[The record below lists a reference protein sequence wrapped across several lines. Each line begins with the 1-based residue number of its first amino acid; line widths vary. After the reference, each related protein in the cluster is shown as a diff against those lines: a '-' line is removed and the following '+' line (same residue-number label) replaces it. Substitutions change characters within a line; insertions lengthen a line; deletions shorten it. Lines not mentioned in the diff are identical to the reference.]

1 MRARCAWM
9 ERRFKRLLNTVKSLQ
24 VFDVQTWRSVASRW
38 IGIDRD
44 ATLPRL
50 VIGFAAV
57 VIVTIIITILILRL
71 GTTAMDSAF
80 EKFTTLN
87 EFDEELDEA
96 ARLTATVQVAGHL
109 FRAERTAETMQHWQN
124 DLKDVRRV
132 LGHLKGHTPDER
144 PAAAIA
150 EAETNIRRYEGSFR
164 RFVTIVEQ
172 LGFGHDDG
180 LQGAFRAEA
189 HALERTLVEMG
200 DPRLVVDLLTMRRHE
215 KDFLLRRHPDYSAK
229 FSAVGERLEGR
240 LRSSPAGAA
249 ATRHLAAY
257 RNFFQQYVTQ
267 SGKIDSRFAEA
278 ERDIAA
284 VLGILSRLKGQAQ
297 GGIATAEG
305 TFAVGRNQIQTT
317 TLLGIVLLLGVASII
332 CGLMLRRMVYLVRE
346 AERLGRTKG
355 EFLSMMGHELRT
367 PLNAIIGFTDLMRKE
382 VFGPLQNSRY
392 TSYIS
397 LTNAAGRQLLLL
409 VNDILELAAVDQ
421 HKKAA
426 TENVLVGAL
435 VEKSIRFLTAGG
447 ANPNANVTASIDDTL
462 AVAADPV
469 MLTRCL
475 IAVIGNAIK
484 FTGKAGTVTLKA
496 TRHGPNRIAIA
507 VSDAGI
513 GIPPAMLLKVTQP
526 FFQVDR
532 GHTRRFD
539 GGGIGLSVVKQLVEL
554 NRGELTIES
563 ELNKGTVVTIVLP
576 AAVAAPT
583 PEQDAFSEPESP
595 PLPASS
601 TSRAEPAV
609 G

>member
-1 MRARCAWM
+1 MA
-9 ERRFKRLLNTVKSLQ
+9 RRFETLLSAVKTLQ
-24 VFDVQTWRSVASRW
+24 VFDVQVWRSVASGW
-38 IGIDRD
+38 IGVDHN

-71 GTTAMDSAF
+71 GTTAIDSAF
-80 EKFTTLN
+80 ENFSMLN
-87 EFDEELDEA
+87 EFDEEVDEA

-109 FRAERTAETMQHWQN
+109 FRAERTTETMSLWRN
-124 DLKDVRRV
+124 DLKDVTRV
-132 LGHLKGHTPDER
+132 LGHLKYHTPGER
-144 PAAAIA
+144 PALAIA
-150 EAETNIRRYEGSFR
+150 EAETGIRRYEGSFR
-164 RFVTIVEQ
+164 RFVTIVEE
-172 LGFGHDDG
+172 LGFSHDEG

-200 DPRLVVDLLTMRRHE
+200 DPRLVVDVLAMRRHE

-229 FSAVGERLEGR
+229 FSAVGERLQDR

-257 RNFFQQYVTQ
+257 RNLFQQYVIQ

-284 VLGILSRLKGQAQ
+284 VLSILSRLKGHAQ
-297 GGIATAEG
+297 DGITTAEG
-305 TFAVGRNQIQTT
+305 TFAAGRAQIQTT
-317 TLLGIVLLLGVASII
+317 TLLGIVLLLGVAAAI
-332 CGLMLRRMVYLVRE
+332 CGLMLRRMVNLVHE

-392 TSYIS
+392 TNYIS
-397 LTNAAGRQLLLL
+397 LTNAAGRQLLQL
-409 VNDILELAAVDQ
+409 VNDVLELAAVDQ
-421 HKKAA
+421 HRKVA

-435 VEKSIRFLTAGG
+435 VEKSIRYLTAGG

-475 IAVIGNAIK
+475 IAVIGNAVK
-484 FTGKAGTVTLKA
+484 FTGKAGTVTVKA
-496 TRHGPNRIAIA
+496 TRHGPDRIAIA
-507 VSDAGI
+507 VSDTGI
-513 GIPPAMLLKVTQP
+513 GIPRAMLLKVTQP

-539 GGGIGLSVVKQLVEL
+539 GGGIGLSVVKQLVGL
-554 NRGELTIES
+554 NRGELAIES
-563 ELNKGTVVTIVLP
+563 ELNKGTVVTITLP
-576 AAVAAPT
+576 AAVDTPAAEQEAASPT
-583 PEQDAFSEPESP
+583 RP
-595 PLPASS
+595 PSA
-601 TSRAEPAV
+601 TSRANAAV
-609 G
+609 GQSPSPR